1 MELIVIGTGSKGNG
15 YVLRSSKGE
24 CLLLECGMKL
34 IECKKSLDFDI
45 SQLKNALVT
54 HSHLDHSKYIHEYSK
69 IGIQIF
75 TCRSV
80 TDKFNSPLTPIT
92 TIEKNKTYQI
102 GSFKV
107 LPFEAK
113 HDVECYSF
121 LIEHP
126 ECGKIV
132 FITDSYYCKYTF
144 KDVKHWIIEAN
155 YSQKII
161 NEKIEQHGINHF
173 LKDRILKSHLS
184 LENCIETLKANDLS
198 KTQNIVLIHLSDSN
212 SNEKEFIQEAEKN
225 VQRFCQVANNGM
237 KIKLDIF

>member
-1 MELIVIGTGSKGNG
+1 M
-15 YVLRSSKGE
+15 
-24 CLLLECGMKL
+24 
-34 IECKKSLDFDI
+34 
-45 SQLKNALVT
+45 
-54 HSHLDHSKYIHEYSK
+54 
-69 IGIQIF
+69 
-75 TCRSV
+75 
-80 TDKFNSPLTPIT
+80 
-92 TIEKNKTYQI
+92 
-102 GSFKV
+102 
-107 LPFEAK
+107 
-113 HDVECYSF
+113 
-121 LIEHP
+121 IEHP

-144 KDVKHWIIEAN
+144 KDVQHWIIEAN

-212 SNEKEFIQEAEKN
+212 SNEKEFIQEVEKN

>member
-1 MELIVIGTGSKGNG
+1 MAFSFLFCIQEEPPLFFFTSFLPTLITSLK
-15 YVLRSSKGE
+15 
-24 CLLLECGMKL
+24 LLETV
-34 IECKKSLDFDI
+34 E
-45 SQLKNALVT
+45 
-54 HSHLDHSKYIHEYSK
+54 K
-69 IGIQIF
+69 IGMNIYSCQ
-75 TCRSV
+75 SV
-80 TDKFNSPLTPIT
+80 TEKYNSVYTPIT

-155 YSQKII
+155 YSKKII
-161 NEKIEQHGINHF
+161 DEKIEKHGINHF

-184 LENCIETLKANDLS
+184 LENCIATLKANDLS
-198 KTQNIVLIHLSDSN
+198 KTQNIILIHLSDSN
-212 SNEKEFIQEAEKN
+212 SNEKEFKKEIEQQ

-237 KIKLDIF
+237 NINLDIF

>member
-1 MELIVIGTGSKGNG
+1 MNIYT
-15 YVLRSSKGE
+15 
-24 CLLLECGMKL
+24 
-34 IECKKSLDFDI
+34 CK
-45 SQLKNALVT
+45 
-54 HSHLDHSKYIHEYSK
+54 
-69 IGIQIF
+69 
-75 TCRSV
+75 SV
-80 TDKFNSPLTPIT
+80 TEKYNSVYTPIT

-102 GSFKV
+102 GSFKI

-155 YSQKII
+155 YSKKII
-161 NEKIEQHGINHF
+161 DEKIEKHGINHF

-184 LENCIETLKANDLS
+184 LENCIATLKANDLS
-198 KTQNIVLIHLSDSN
+198 KTQNIILIHLSDSN
-212 SNEKEFIQEAEKN
+212 SNEKEFKQELEQQ
-225 VQRFCQVANNGM
+225 VQRFCHVANNGM
-237 KIKLDIF
+237 NINLDIF

>member
-1 MELIVIGTGSKGNG
+1 MNI
-15 YVLRSSKGE
+15 
-24 CLLLECGMKL
+24 
-34 IECKKSLDFDI
+34 
-45 SQLKNALVT
+45 
-54 HSHLDHSKYIHEYSK
+54 YSC
-69 IGIQIF
+69 Q
-75 TCRSV
+75 SV
-80 TDKFNSPLTPIT
+80 TEKYNSVYTPIT

-155 YSQKII
+155 YSKKII
-161 NEKIEQHGINHF
+161 DEKIEKHGINHF

-184 LENCIETLKANDLS
+184 LENCIATLKANDLS
-198 KTQNIVLIHLSDSN
+198 KTQNIILIHLSDSN
-212 SNEKEFIQEAEKN
+212 SNEKEFKKEIEQQ

-237 KIKLDIF
+237 NINLDIF